1 MRPGL
6 PSIAILALALLAA
19 PVGAQ
24 ATSTDLFLLAD
35 GTLAT
40 ETRGAPIS
48 CIALTATGPQSDSQT
63 FTGRLGNGSIDI
75 TAQTVVLTLQLEQG
89 ATSGTGFRV
98 DGGLSIS
105 GLAPLTATKSYG
117 QGTAVDT
124 PITLAFTV
132 PQTLP
137 SDGNLSLEVTLT
149 KTGGAPVLGT
159 QSVSVLCN
167 DAGSRL
173 AVAAAEPD
181 TVVPDPDEPGEDSG
195 DGPSNLNVILIAIGA
210 GIVTMIAGL
219 LVLVGKSISPRRLH
233 LFLGLT
239 AGLLMAIAIADL
251 IPEAIEEGG
260 EGVAITIALS
270 LLVLYIIK
278 SLAGEHSH
286 GHDGE
291 ENHHEGENH
300 GHGEVASHSA
310 SFAAV
315 AFVALLIHRLVDGL
329 ALPGA
334 FAAGDAV
341 GFAASTA
348 ILVHQFPDGLAAASV
363 FLATGWPRKR
373 VIATV
378 AILAIATPLGSL
390 VGLAIASFESLLPYL
405 LGVAAA
411 TFLFIALAELLPEL
425 RARQY
430 RGVVV
435 GGVILGYVAA
445 AVIELIAHGL
455 GVEV

>member
-1 MRPGL
+1 MRAGL
-6 PSIAILALALLAA
+6 PGAVLVLIALAA
-19 PVGAQ
+19 PVAAQ
-24 ATSTDLFLLAD
+24 TGQDLFLLDD
-35 GTLAT
+35 GTLALDT
-40 ETRGAPIS
+40 TGAPTECIS
-48 CIALTATGPQSDSQT
+48 LSPTGPQSDSQT
-63 FTGRLGNGSIDI
+63 FTGRIGNGSIDV
-75 TAQTVVLTLQLEQG
+75 TAQTIVLTLQLAQG

-98 DGGLSIS
+98 DGGLSLG
-105 GLAPLTATKSYG
+105 GLAPLTVSKSYG
-117 QGTAVDT
+117 QGAAVDT

-159 QSVSVLCN
+159 QSVSILCN
-167 DAGSRL
+167 DADSRL
-173 AVAAAEPD
+173 AIAFTPSD
-181 TVVPDPDEPGEDSG
+181 TIVPGPDEPGEDGSN
-195 DGPSNLNVILIAIGA
+195 GPSRLNVMLIALGA
-210 GIVTMIAGL
+210 GIVTLVAGL
-219 LVLVGKSISPRRLH
+219 LVLIGKRISPRRLH

-239 AGLLMAIAIADL
+239 AGLLMALAITDL
-251 IPEAIEEGG
+251 IPEAIEQGG
-260 EGVAITIALS
+260 EGVAIAIALS

-286 GHDGE
+286 GE
-291 ENHHEGENH
+291 EGHEHHEGEPH
-300 GHGEVASHSA
+300 GHGELATHSMQ
-310 SFAAV
+310 FAIV

-334 FAAGDAV
+334 FAAGDAI
-341 GFAASTA
+341 GFAASSA
-348 ILVHQFPDGLAAASV
+348 ILIHQFPDGLAAASV

-373 VIATV
+373 VIAAV
-378 AILAIATPLGSL
+378 AILAMATPVGSL
-390 VGLAIASFESLLPYL
+390 VGLAIASFESFLPYL
-405 LGVAAA
+405 LGIAAA

-445 AVIELIAHGL
+445 AIIELIAHGL